1 MVRCHCWQLSVLRP
15 VLVASSPRGE
25 NKTSAGT
32 SVLSG
37 GAFFFFPIL
46 RSGQA
51 SFPEDVV
58 KFVEDELH
66 RLVLVNH
73 VDRHVPVVPFW
84 THERRSEHDADVL
97 RGHAVAVWVLQH
109 SADRQD
115 MKRKQ
120 ESLTSEENEQI
131 LDFEMFCCTIMY
143 TRGPR
148 TPARALP
155 VVPNHCCFTDQFNI
169 RQYYQGLAIKMTQK
183 STTKECKMTV
193 INSLFYEYNN
203 KSV

>member
-1 MVRCHCWQLSVLRP
+1 MSLLAALCPPSCSCCVFAARREQNAPL
-15 VLVASSPRGE
+15 LVPQSCLEER
-25 NKTSAGT
+25 
-32 SVLSG
+32 
-37 GAFFFFPIL
+37 FYFPIS

-58 KFVEDELH
+58 KFMEDELH

-97 RGHAVAVWVLQH
+97 RGHAVAVWMLQH

-120 ESLTSEENEQI
+120 ESLTTEENEQI
-131 LDFEMFCCTIMY
+131 LDFELFCCTAMSMSVHK
-143 TRGPR
+143 R
-148 TPARALP
+148 TQHSR
-155 VVPNHCCFTDQFNI
+155 VPSLCCSTDQFNI
-169 RQYYQGLAIKMTQK
+169 RQYFQGLAIKMTQK
-183 STTKECKMTV
+183 STTKECNMTV
-193 INSLFYEYNN
+193 INKYNN
-203 KSV
+203 KRV